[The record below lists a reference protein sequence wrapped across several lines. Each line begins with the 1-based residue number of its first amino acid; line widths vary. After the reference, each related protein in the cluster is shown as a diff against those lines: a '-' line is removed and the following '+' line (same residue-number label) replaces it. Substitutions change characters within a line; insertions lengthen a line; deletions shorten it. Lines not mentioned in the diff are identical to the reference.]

1 MARTL
6 QEKGI
11 DARVLEHGI
20 GGWEDAGRPLVVGS
34 QPYASASP
42 SPTAR

>member
-1 MARTL
+1 ML

-11 DARVLEHGI
+11 DARVLEHDLHS
-20 GGWEDAGRPLVVGS
+20 WRDTGRPLVVGF

-42 SPTAR
+42 SPAAQ